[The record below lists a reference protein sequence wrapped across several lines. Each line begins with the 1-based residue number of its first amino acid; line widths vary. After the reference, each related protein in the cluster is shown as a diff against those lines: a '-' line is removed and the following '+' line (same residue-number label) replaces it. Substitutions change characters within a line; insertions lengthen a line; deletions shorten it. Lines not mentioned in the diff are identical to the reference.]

1 MSDLFAEVL
10 FSSYFFSDFCQLP
23 PSSTVSCTFRNPSL
37 LFAARGSLW
46 TSIRA
51 HFRHKCS
58 RFTLGI
64 KELTLRINGITLG
77 INGIT
82 LSINEITL
90 GINGITL
97 GINGIT
103 LGINGITLGIN
114 GITLGIN
121 GNPLGFL
128 WGFFRVPLPSLPI
141 LDSLPTPPHF
151 QHPELTTNTQT
162 QLNSNA
168 KPDFRRR
175 RRDNFTTYHRKSGM
189 PIHNNTLQFVWVLLQ
204 VM

>member
-1 MSDLFAEVL
+1 M
-10 FSSYFFSDFCQLP
+10 
-23 PSSTVSCTFRNPSL
+23 
-37 LFAARGSLW
+37 
-46 TSIRA
+46 
-51 HFRHKCS
+51 
-58 RFTLGI
+58 GI

-82 LSINEITL
+82 LGIHEITL

-103 LGINGITLGIN
+103 LSINGITLSIN
-114 GITLGIN
+114 GITVGIN

-128 WGFFRVPLPSLPI
+128 WGFFRVPLPSLPTPI

-168 KPDFRRR
+168 KPDFQRR
-175 RRDNFTTYHRKSGM
+175 RRDNFTTYHRNSDQACPYTTIPCSLFGCCCK
-189 PIHNNTLQFVWVLLQ
+189 
-204 VM
+204 